1 MIGKIG
7 NSQASAHTL
16 RAVARKPYHLRLCM
30 LLSAAIMLAAGA
42 LETRA
47 ASTVS
52 KAIDFAVSGKH
63 RKAQALKAKISDPAA
78 RKLIDWLHVAGPR
91 PHADFEKT
99 ASFLSRNANW
109 PAREKTRA
117 RAEAELYKK
126 PPSTERVLRHFGA
139 FPAETGLGK
148 IAHARALKAAGKTSA
163 SADMAR
169 AAWRDH
175 NFASSTEKRILKEFK
190 SVLTGGDHRVRLVRL
205 LYERKTSAAERT
217 ARRISA
223 DHLKMARAASALL
236 KRKKGALSKY
246 KAVPQR
252 LRSQLVMQYA
262 LARYHRRKGQMS
274 KARAIALEVPGE
286 PSKLSHPKPWWIERR
301 TLVRETMK
309 GKDRG
314 SNKAAYALAKAHGF
328 TEDTH
333 FVQGEFMAGWIAL
346 QFLKQP
352 KVAITHFVHILE
364 RDRKPLNVSQANY
377 WLGRAHTALGDRDQA
392 MGYFEA
398 AAKLPTTFYGQLAL
412 DALGRGKQPLSIAPA
427 PQVSDQM
434 KAAFEAHELVKVIR
448 HLGKTNKKYL
458 TASFF
463 GRLVID
469 LKSAEERAALAT
481 LAMNIGETHQAVR
494 IAKKASRLGTPIP
507 RLAYPTKVL
516 PAAKGAGRKVEKALI
531 YGITRQESEFNK
543 NARSHAGARGLM
555 QILPGTAKILARK
568 HKVRYSRANLTRK
581 PAYNVRLGSAFLG
594 DLIKKFNGSYIMAI
608 AGYNAGPGR
617 IPQWIE
623 RLGNPKTG
631 EVDPVDWIEGIPFN
645 ETRNYVKR
653 VMENVQVYRT
663 LFGVKP
669 LVPLTA
675 DLSRGGKLQTHAS
688 TQTSCTPSPSS
699 TIEQLI
705 ACN

>member
-1 MIGKIG
+1 
-7 NSQASAHTL
+7 
-16 RAVARKPYHLRLCM
+16 
-30 LLSAAIMLAAGA
+30 MLAGA
-42 LETRA
+42 VLVLAFSAPAPLA

-52 KAIDFAVSGKH
+52 KAIDQAVAGKH
-63 RKAQALKAKISDPAA
+63 SKAQSLKSKISDPVAK
-78 RKLIDWLHVAGPR
+78 KLIDWLHVAGPK
-91 PHADFEKT
+91 AKASFEKT
-99 ASFLSRNANW
+99 AAFLINNPNW
-109 PAREKTRA
+109 PQRDRTRA
-117 RAEAELYKK
+117 RAEAELYRK
-126 PPSTERVLRHFGA
+126 PPSPQWVIRHFSS
-139 FPAETGLGK
+139 FPAQTGLGK
-148 IAHARALKAAGKTSA
+148 IAHARALKAVGKSTA
-163 SADMAR
+163 SAEMAR
-169 AAWRDH
+169 AAWRDF
-175 NFASSTEKRILKEFK
+175 NFASSTEKRILNEFK
-190 SVLTGGDHRVRLVRL
+190 SILTGGDHRVRLVRL
-205 LYERKTSAAERT
+205 LYERKTTAAERT

-223 DHLKMARAASALL
+223 DHLKMARAAAALL
-236 KRKKGALSKY
+236 KRQKGALTKY
-246 KAVPQR
+246 KNLPKR

-262 LARYHRRKGQMS
+262 LTRYHRRKGQTA
-274 KARAIALEVPGE
+274 KARAVALEAPGE

-301 TLVRETMK
+301 TLVRETLK
-309 GKDRG
+309 RKNR
-314 SNKAAYALAKAHGF
+314 SSAQAAYQLAKAHGF
-328 TEDTH
+328 REDTH

-352 KVAITHFVHILE
+352 NVATKHFVRILE

-377 WLGRAHTALGDRDQA
+377 WLGRAHTTLGDRAQA
-392 MGYFEA
+392 RNYFEA

-412 DALGRGKQPLSIAPA
+412 DALGRGKQPLSIPAAPVLSG
-427 PQVSDQM
+427 QT
-434 KAAFEAHELVKVIR
+434 KTTFNGRELVKAIKI
-448 HLGKTNKKYL
+448 LGKTNKKYL

-469 LKSAEERAALAT
+469 LKTAEERAALAT
-481 LAMNIGETHQAVR
+481 LAMTIGETHQAVR
-494 IAKKASRLGTPIP
+494 VAKKASRMGTPIP

-568 HKVRYSRANLTRK
+568 HKVRYRRADLTRK
-581 PAYNVRLGSAFLG
+581 PAYNVRLGSAFLN
-594 DLIKKFNGSYIMAI
+594 DLVKKFNGSYIMAI

-617 IPQWIE
+617 IPQWIK

-663 LFGVKP
+663 LFGAKP
-669 LVPLTA
+669 VPLTA

-688 TQTSCTPSPSS
+688 TEMNCTIDPSS

-705 ACN
+705 SCN